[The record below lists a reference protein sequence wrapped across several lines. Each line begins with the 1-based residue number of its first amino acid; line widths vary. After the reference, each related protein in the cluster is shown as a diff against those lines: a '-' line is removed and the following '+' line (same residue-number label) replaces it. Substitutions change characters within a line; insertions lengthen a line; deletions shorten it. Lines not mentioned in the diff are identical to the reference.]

1 MKKRSLAS
9 QILKIFVFLIL
20 IIFAVMIIYPILWML
35 ISGFKTNGELF
46 LNTWAMPEKFLW
58 SNYKQAWD
66 VGIGKYFFNSIL
78 VTSVS
83 IALIIM
89 LSSCCAFALS
99 RFEFKGQKFFLML
112 IIGGLMLS
120 PQVSLIS
127 LYKLLQKLKIYNT
140 YWALIIPYTA
150 FQIPFTTFLIR
161 SYMVTLPREIED
173 SAYIDGCTSWK
184 VFWHII
190 LPMSK
195 PILAA
200 ASLLSAISVW
210 NEFMFAL
217 VFIEDSALRTIPVG
231 LMNLRSTLSTD
242 WTVLLAGLTISALPM
257 IILFIIFQKQFIR
270 GITSGGVKG

>member
-1 MKKRSLAS
+1 MRDRSLAS
-9 QILKIFVFLIL
+9 QILFIIVFLVL
-20 IIFAVMIIYPILWML
+20 IVFAIMIIYPIIWMF
-35 ISGFKTNGELF
+35 ISGFKTNRELF
-46 LNTWAMPEKFLW
+46 LNTWALPEKFLW
-58 SNYKQAWD
+58 SNYKEAWD
-66 VGIGKYFFNSIL
+66 VGIGRYFFNSIF
-78 VTSVS
+78 VTTLS
-83 IALIIM
+83 ITLTIIC
-89 LSSCCAFALS
+89 SSLCAFALS
-99 RFEFKGQKFFLML
+99 RFEFKGQKVFLML
-112 IIGGLMLS
+112 IVGGLMLS

-127 LYKLLQKLKIYNT
+127 LYKLLQKLNIYNT

-161 SYMVTLPREIED
+161 SYMITLPREIED

-200 ASLLSAISVW
+200 AALLSAISVW

-231 LMNLRSTLSTD
+231 LMNLRSTLSTN